1 MNLVLEFLIRTAA
14 VAVSVGAILAVA
26 RVRSG
31 AVCHAA
37 WTAVLCAMLLMP
49 VLPHLTP
56 AVGLPV
62 TVPAISLDAPAV
74 QEMALPAQVG
84 REAAPSASAP
94 AIEPHAA
101 PPPPARGPA
110 WPAVAFLVYCAG
122 LILLLARTGVGWC
135 AASRVAR
142 VAEPVADAAGA
153 VRVRQ
158 SDGVATPV
166 TVGVLKPCIVLPRE
180 WAGWPEAKL
189 RAVLAHESAHV
200 RRRDALVALA
210 ARLNRCLFW
219 FHPLAWWLERKL
231 AITAEQ
237 ACDEA
242 GVRAM
247 GEVRAYARV
256 LLEMAESVRRNGGRL
271 SWQGSGMDGGALEQ
285 RIDQVLRGGLARRL
299 SRSRKAAVFA
309 ACAAVIFG
317 VAACRQKPASDAT
330 LAAQAEARAREDKEC
345 MDRYRAS
352 FRADREAEAAA
363 LAMTREQVAA
373 LEAEVRKN
381 PGSYEGRKKLLL
393 HYDAVLSPYPRIA
406 HANSQIL
413 AAKPPSV
420 DHAAEKAAVA
430 AGLPHAFWMIE
441 HHPEDPIA
449 ARWNAGIVPTIFDPQ
464 PDAANL
470 ARASKLWM
478 EQADRDGRPA
488 SVYANA
494 FQFLRMID
502 KPTAE
507 KMLLRTQAADPT
519 GESLNTW
526 MKASWPARLG
536 NFYAGV
542 VAGNGGSGRADS
554 TDPYRNFISRAMGP
568 VDPGSAYAAE
578 VRKKLEQSKDV
589 TVLLSAATPMVSM
602 RFPEQHSEGS
612 DPFAFGKTLVQ
623 RALELQPQSTWAHQL
638 LNKATDQELT
648 ARLPVAVWQG
658 PLESRQ
664 QAIQTLLEG
673 DRFRELAILAMAAGD
688 DGVRADRLRHDPA
701 GEKAAWHQ
709 AGKYASEALQIA
721 SQARSHP
728 DYGTA
733 LFNANM
739 AAGMSAAQA
748 GDPKAAAMYLLKAA
762 DAPATDALKYPIV
775 NARPWR
781 MNWHFPTILETA
793 LLKAGQRDAVL
804 DFLERYSRMSVPDR
818 DRCLEDIALIRQGKL
833 PAWAQ
838 N

>member
-1 MNLVLEFLIRTAA
+1 
-14 VAVSVGAILAVA
+14 
-26 RVRSG
+26 
-31 AVCHAA
+31 
-37 WTAVLCAMLLMP
+37 
-49 VLPHLTP
+49 
-56 AVGLPV
+56 
-62 TVPAISLDAPAV
+62 
-74 QEMALPAQVG
+74 
-84 REAAPSASAP
+84 
-94 AIEPHAA
+94 
-101 PPPPARGPA
+101 
-110 WPAVAFLVYCAG
+110 
-122 LILLLARTGVGWC
+122 
-135 AASRVAR
+135 
-142 VAEPVADAAGA
+142 
-153 VRVRQ
+153 
-158 SDGVATPV
+158 
-166 TVGVLKPCIVLPRE
+166 
-180 WAGWPEAKL
+180 
-189 RAVLAHESAHV
+189 
-200 RRRDALVALA
+200 
-210 ARLNRCLFW
+210 
-219 FHPLAWWLERKL
+219 
-231 AITAEQ
+231 
-237 ACDEA
+237 
-242 GVRAM
+242 
-247 GEVRAYARV
+247 
-256 LLEMAESVRRNGGRL
+256 
-271 SWQGSGMDGGALEQ
+271 
-285 RIDQVLRGGLARRL
+285 
-299 SRSRKAAVFA
+299 
-309 ACAAVIFG
+309 
-317 VAACRQKPASDAT
+317 
-330 LAAQAEARAREDKEC
+330 
-345 MDRYRAS
+345 
-352 FRADREAEAAA
+352 
-363 LAMTREQVAA
+363 
-373 LEAEVRKN
+373 
-381 PGSYEGRKKLLL
+381 
-393 HYDAVLSPYPRIA
+393 
-406 HANSQIL
+406 
-413 AAKPPSV
+413 V

-673 DRFRELAILAMAAGD
+673 DRSANSPFWRWP
-688 DGVRADRLRHDPA
+688 RATMESAP
-701 GEKAAWHQ
+701 
-709 AGKYASEALQIA
+709 IA
-721 SQARSHP
+721 SGTIRPAKRPHGTRPGNTRAKRCKLRAKPAAIPITARHFSMP
-728 DYGTA
+728 IW
-733 LFNANM
+733 LPECLPRRREI
-739 AAGMSAAQA
+739 
-748 GDPKAAAMYLLKAA
+748 PK
-762 DAPATDALKYPIV
+762 PPPCT
-775 NARPWR
+775 
-781 MNWHFPTILETA
+781 
-793 LLKAGQRDAVL
+793 
-804 DFLERYSRMSVPDR
+804 
-818 DRCLEDIALIRQGKL
+818 C
-833 PAWAQ
+833 
-838 N
+838 